1 MKIRR
6 NRRRIFDSGSALS
19 DLAFLLIIYFIV
31 IAGFNINKGFLLN
44 LPAKNSTRILQKED
58 ILRFE
63 LDEGG
68 HIVFNGRP
76 VSIGEAEEKI
86 TAVLGRR
93 PDPAVLLTIS
103 GHTAWQSVV
112 SFVELTGRLKVASFS
127 FRMKAAEAANNED

>member
-44 LPAKNSTRILQKED
+44 LPAKNSTRLLQKED

-63 LDEGG
+63 LDDGG
-68 HIVFNGRP
+68 RVLFNGQP
-76 VSIGEAEEKI
+76 VSINEAEEKI
-86 TAVLGRR
+86 AAVLGRR
-93 PDPAVLLTIS
+93 PDPAVVLTVS
-103 GHTAWQSVV
+103 PYAAWQSVV

-127 FRMKAAEAANNED
+127 FRMKPAEAAGL